1 MRRRVSKRTL
11 DVDRPDEWS
20 VPTMSDVD
28 VLNQTLAVEFFG
40 IAAYDAA
47 LSTGLLDGPTA
58 DAARAFRSDH
68 MKHRDLVIEAI
79 MAKGGTPVSPRAA
92 DDYAKAYPPLTT
104 ANAIVAYAIELEAAA
119 ARAYIASVPEYE
131 DRSLALLGAEIGG
144 VEAQHWAVLLA
155 ASGANPVPSPIIDV
169 KAASAAH

>member
-1 MRRRVSKRTL
+1 
-11 DVDRPDEWS
+11 
-20 VPTMSDVD
+20 MSDVD
-28 VLNQTLAVEFFG
+28 VLNQTLAIEHFG

-47 LSTGLLDGPTA
+47 LATGLLDAPTV

-68 MKHRDLVIEAI
+68 MQHRTLIIEQI
-79 MAKGGTPVSPRAA
+79 VSRGGTPVLPREA
-92 DDYAKAYPPLTT
+92 DDDAKAYPPLTT
-104 ANAIVAYAIELEAAA
+104 EAEIVAYAIELEATA
-119 ARAYIASVPEYE
+119 ARSYVASVPEYE

-169 KAASAAH
+169 NAVMGAADAA